1 MTIYELQNIL
11 SQYGLYVLVGLVFAE
26 YLSIPKFPRGIA
38 IPLVGVFARMG
49 IFSTEY
55 GFIGALAASVVASLL
70 VYALGYL
77 VPQPAMRF
85 YSSRQKGIERFQNVE
100 KMLKR
105 YGKLTLLRCRLYSVY
120 RTFVSIP
127 AGILRMNFVGYFLST
142 VVGNGLHILAVA
154 GFFNLLTMLIL

>member
-11 SQYGLYVLVGLVFAE
+11 SQYGLYVLVGLVFVE
-26 YLSIPKFPRGIA
+26 YLSVPKFPRGIA
-38 IPLVGVFARMG
+38 LP
-49 IFSTEY
+49 
-55 GFIGALAASVVASLL
+55 FIGALSASVIASLL

-77 VPQPAMRF
+77 LPQPAMRF

-100 KMLKR
+100 KMMKR

-127 AGILRMNFVGYFLST
+127 AGILRMNFWGYLLST
-142 VVGNGLHILAVA
+142 IVGNGLHVAAVV
-154 GFFNLLTMLIL
+154 GFFNLLTMLVL